1 VRYACI
7 REHEGQFTVV
17 LMCRVLAVARAGYY
31 AWRQRKPSRRAQ
43 QDTQLRVTIRAI
55 HVANRQR
62 YGRIRIH
69 RTLRE
74 EHQIRCGEKRV
85 ARLMRLDGLRAK
97 RTRRYR
103 VTTQADGTPP
113 APNRLRRQFQVPEL
127 NRVWAS
133 DVTACPTPAGWLYLA
148 VVLDLASRRVVGW
161 HAGRTPGQ
169 ELTVPALRQ
178 ALSHRR
184 PPAQLLLHS
193 DRGRHYTGSTF
204 QRLLAAHG
212 GIASMSRKG
221 DCWDN
226 AVVESFFATLKAEL
240 DGENDWR
247 TPAEGID
254 ALRQY
259 IAWYNGRRLHSTLGY
274 VSPAVFERQ
283 RTAA

>member
-7 REHEGQFTVV
+7 RVHEGEFTIV
-17 LMCRVLAVARAGYY
+17 LMCRVLRVSRAGYY
-31 AWRQRKPSRRAQ
+31 AWRDRKPSRRAQ

-55 HVANRQR
+55 HAATRQR

-69 RTLRE
+69 RTLRDDY
-74 EHQIRCGEKRV
+74 QVRCGAKRV

-103 VTTQADGTPP
+103 STTQADGTPP
-113 APNRLRRQFQVPEL
+113 APNRLQRQFRVAAL
-127 NRVWAS
+127 NRVWVS
-133 DVTACPTPAGWLYLA
+133 DVTACPTAAGWLYLA
-148 VVLDLASRRVVGW
+148 VVLDLASRRVIGW

-178 ALSHRR
+178 ALQRR
-184 PPAQLLLHS
+184 QPPAELVLHS
-193 DRGRHYTGSTF
+193 DRGAHYTGSTF
-204 QRLLAAHG
+204 QRLLASHG
-212 GIASMSRKG
+212 AIASMSRTG

-240 DGENDWR
+240 EGENNWR
-247 TPAEGID
+247 THAEGID

-259 IAWYNGRRLHSTLGY
+259 ITWYNGRRLHSTLGY

-283 RTAA
+283 LTAA